1 MESGL
6 KNSDASPTRQWWLGF
21 ILRVKHGLPWSSRHF
36 YIPTFLYPSF
46 IPPGWALKP
55 LPPFPSRRR
64 GALSVALAPDIR
76 NSQCQ
81 GQARLGSPNT

>member
-6 KNSDASPTRQWWLGF
+6 KNSDASPTRQWLDF
-21 ILRVKHGLPWSSRHF
+21 ILRVKHDLPWASQRF

-46 IPPGWALKP
+46 IPPGWALEP
-55 LPPFPSRRR
+55 LPPFPSRR